1 MELNPEKV
9 YIARGDKVMKYRLNK
24 VRGAIISRA
33 KERPGPL
40 SSTIIHT
47 LYTSNSEAL
56 QYETGI

>member
-1 MELNPEKV
+1 
-9 YIARGDKVMKYRLNK
+9 MKYRLNK

-40 SSTIIHT
+40 SSNIIHT

-56 QYETGI
+56 QYETGIDVFFNYIVS

>member
-1 MELNPEKV
+1 
-9 YIARGDKVMKYRLNK
+9 MKYRLNK

-33 KERPGPL
+33 KETPGPL